1 MGHKPERC
9 VYFDILSSI
18 AETWNTV
25 HSMRVS
31 LINCSCLQNQFQAM
45 TYTEWNSM
53 DSHGKGVMNYWCA
66 SLVKSA
72 GCIQR
77 WSSLNIWTRVES
89 PSCEHGIY
97 ASRQCALI
105 ARNDACAAGEMP
117 FDKAPNR
124 NLKNTFRVPSG
135 FWECMTLNREMISL
149 ECALPLCSPF
159 SPEQSKWVAR
169 SRQIISRRVHVHSL
183 KSSAGRQRV
192 RTGDTYKVAQ
202 LVQTLLES
210 WQSN

>member
-1 MGHKPERC
+1 MFILIFCHQSQKPE
-9 VYFDILSSI
+9 IQSI
-18 AETWNTV
+18 QC
-25 HSMRVS
+25 VS
-31 LINCSCLQNQFQAM
+31 LWLTALVAKPIPGNDIHRVKFNGLAWKGSYELLMRESRKKCRL
-45 TYTEWNSM
+45 YTEMIISEYL
-53 DSHGKGVMNYWCA
+53 DQ
-66 SLVKSA
+66 SA
-72 GCIQR
+72 
-77 WSSLNIWTRVES
+77 ES

-159 SPEQSKWVAR
+159 SPELSKWVAR

-183 KSSAGRQRV
+183 NSSAGRQRV
-192 RTGDTYKVAQ
+192 RTSDTYKVAQ